1 MEHVDELGTRI
12 EGLIRAA
19 KSRQEI
25 ALADYRTAIDEER
38 AAKRLQAEH
47 KELERIVQNH
57 HEAKMAEAY
66 SVQGIRR

>member
-1 MEHVDELGTRI
+1 MEHVDELGTHI

-47 KELERIVQNH
+47 KELERIAQDH
-57 HEAKMAEAY
+57 HEAEMNEAY
-66 SVQGIRR
+66 TAAGIRR